1 MKSEQLN
8 NLYEFDS
15 LVSRETIDKARKL
28 LYYITREYKIQ
39 KNQNY
44 LINITDIK
52 CPDGWKK
59 VWDNNGQ
66 RAYIYENFIFP
77 TYHSRKIMYIDV
89 FLDVVY
95 TQTDTGEWIEIDFN
109 DYITRPLDDSEKD
122 NLKVILNRLKEL

>member
-1 MKSEQLN
+1 MIKQENYFIIL
-8 NLYEFDS
+8 
-15 LVSRETIDKARKL
+15 RENIK
-28 LYYITREYKIQ
+28 YK